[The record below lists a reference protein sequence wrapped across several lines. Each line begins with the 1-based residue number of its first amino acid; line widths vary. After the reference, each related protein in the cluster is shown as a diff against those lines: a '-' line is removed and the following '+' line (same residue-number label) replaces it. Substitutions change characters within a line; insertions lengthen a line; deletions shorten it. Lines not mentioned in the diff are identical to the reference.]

1 MADLMD
7 VIEHWIGPIGCVY
20 VTAYTTAL
28 DGLFYGYAKI
38 FANEPEDMW
47 VQRPLMKVGTRGF
60 SDSGVALLEVER
72 RVTGIVAELL
82 EPHLELRKSPDARA
96 AAQLTAGA

>member
-1 MADLMD
+1 MD

-38 FANEPEDMW
+38 FASEPEDMW
-47 VQRPLMKVGTRGF
+47 MQRPLMKVGTRGF
-60 SDSGVALLEVER
+60 ADSEVALQEVER
-72 RVTGIVAELL
+72 RATGVVAELL
-82 EPHLELRKSPDARA
+82 EPHLELWKSLAARA

>member
-1 MADLMD
+1 MPDPMD
-7 VIEHWIGPIGCVY
+7 VIEHCIGPIGCVY

-38 FANEPEDMW
+38 FASEPEDMW
-47 VQRPLMKVGTRGF
+47 MQRPLMKVGTRGF
-60 SDSGVALLEVER
+60 ADPGFALLEAER
-72 RVTGIVAELL
+72 RAIGIVADLL
-82 EPHLELRKSPDARA
+82 EPHLELWKSLGRA